1 MIKNFISLVFVLTF
15 SNAFASSKNS
25 IVDIY
30 LDLPNGYIELTH
42 DSSGKPYTKDEKLKA
57 IKVKD
62 INNGFLHIKDPD
74 SIGEYT
80 LALFRLKQGGYIVAL
95 VTSGES
101 VETFKIL
108 QKDKDGWKD
117 VSAIY
122 LPSMNDT
129 FLLSS
134 YEKTFP
140 TDKRFKSL
148 EFIKGYAQSVVRYKL
163 PQKGTTIE
171 AYAGIDEAGMYGK
184 RLFFLDFNRTQF
196 IIRK

>member
-1 MIKNFISLVFVLTF
+1 MKTLILLFFFLSFI
-15 SNAFASSKNS
+15 NAFASSTNS

-30 LDLPNGYIELTH
+30 LDLPSDYLQLTH
-42 DSSGKPYTKDEKLKA
+42 DSNGKPYTKNERLKA

-62 INNGFLHIKDPD
+62 IKNGYLHIKDPD

-80 LALFRLKQGGYIVAL
+80 LAVFRLKQGGSIVAL

-108 QKDKDGWKD
+108 QKDKDVWKD
-117 VSAIY
+117 ASATY
-122 LPSMNDT
+122 LPTMSDT

-134 YEKTFP
+134 YEKSFP
-140 TDKRFKSL
+140 TDKRFKNL
-148 EFIKGYAQSVVRYKL
+148 DYLKGYAQSVVRYKL

-171 AYAGIDEAGMYGK
+171 AYAGIDEAGIYGK
-184 RLFFLDFNRTQF
+184 PLFFLDFDRTKF
-196 IIRK
+196 LIKK